1 MLVKFQLPT
10 NYSLSLLYD
19 RIFLEQLKC
28 AYSASKVNSW
38 FYVQDVSITMHSIS
52 TLYGVNVVMIDELK
66 GIWKDV
72 VLV

>member
-10 NYSLSLLYD
+10 NYSPSLLYD
-19 RIFLEQLKC
+19 RIFLQQLKC
-28 AYSASKVNSW
+28 GYSASKVNSW
-38 FYVQDVSITMHSIS
+38 FYVQTIHSVS
-52 TLYGVNVVMIDELK
+52 TLYSVIIVMIDESK